1 MNVFL
6 SWSGERSKR
15 VANMLS
21 DWLSCVIQTCRPWV
35 STRDIDRGALWFSE
49 INDKLQATSI
59 GVICLTKEN
68 INRPWILFEAG
79 ALAKGLNGSRVCTLL
94 IDLKPGEI
102 TDPLAQFNHT
112 LPEKESI
119 YQLVKTLNSSLAS
132 GGLNE
137 SVLEKVFDTYWPQFE
152 IDFQKII
159 ASTDS
164 KNIESTSIQPSSEN
178 MFSSIMEMLQTM
190 NGRLRR
196 LEKDSSFE
204 FSTPR
209 YQLKP
214 PKENIYK
221 NKAVDLLMNFKKD
234 NLPAERA
241 INALVHLISCPRE
254 IAEQLVEEYYSEL

>member
-49 INDKLQATSI
+49 INDKLQSTSI

-112 LPEKESI
+112 LPEKCSI
-119 YQLVKTLNSSLAS
+119 YQLVKTLNNSLAT

-137 SVLEKVFDTYWPQFE
+137 TVLEKVFETYWPQFE
-152 IDFQKII
+152 IEFNQII
-159 ASTDS
+159 SSTQS
-164 KNIESTSIQPSSEN
+164 NGIESTQKQSSPDL

-196 LEKDSSFE
+196 LEKESSFE
-204 FSTPR
+204 FANGR
-209 YQLKP
+209 YFKAS
-214 PKENIYK
+214 KENIFK
-221 NKAVDLLMNFKKD
+221 NKALDILINFKKE

-241 INALVHLISCPRE
+241 VNGLVHLINCPKE
-254 IAEQLVEEYYSEL
+254 IAEKLVDDYYSEL